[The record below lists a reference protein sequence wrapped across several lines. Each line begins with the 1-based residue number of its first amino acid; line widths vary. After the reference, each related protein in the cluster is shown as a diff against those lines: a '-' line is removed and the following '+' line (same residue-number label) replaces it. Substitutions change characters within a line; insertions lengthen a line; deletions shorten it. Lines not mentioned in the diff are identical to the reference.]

1 MEDFRVEVALPDDE
15 RAATLRDDLRAAAL
29 GADGLAGVMVT
40 RDGRHVFLYAD
51 TESQARDAERLV
63 RDLAQDAEARVTRW
77 HPVEEAWK
85 DASLP
90 LPATPEQE
98 AAELAARE
106 SAEAVEAASEGDHD
120 WHVVTRLAGRG
131 DAIELASALSA
142 EGVNVKR
149 RWRYV
154 VAGVLTEERAEELAG
169 RLRTEHPDADVRI
182 EANLSDLER
191 TPLQFLPF

>member
-15 RAATLRDDLRAAAL
+15 RAASLREDLRAATL
-29 GADGLAGVMVT
+29 GVGGLAGVMVT
-40 RDGRHVFLYAD
+40 RDGRFVFLYAD
-51 TESQARDAERLV
+51 TEAQARE
-63 RDLAQDAEARVTRW
+63 AEALARRLAPSAEAHVTRW

-90 LPATPEQE
+90 LPSTPEEE

-106 SAEAVEAASEGDHD
+106 SAEAAEAAAEGDYD
-120 WHVVTRLAGRG
+120 WHVVVHLPGR
-131 DAIELASALSA
+131 AAAVELARDLSA
-142 EGVNVKR
+142 EGIAVKR

-154 VAGVLTEERAEELAG
+154 VAGVLTEERAEELAERIAG
-169 RLRTEHPDADVRI
+169 EHPEADVRI

-191 TPLQFLPF
+191 SPLQFLPF

>member
-15 RAATLRDDLRAAAL
+15 RAAALREDLRAAAL
-29 GADGLAGVMVT
+29 GVDGLAGVMVT
-40 RDGRHVFLYAD
+40 RDGRYVFLYAD
-51 TESQARDAERLV
+51 TEAQARDAERLV
-63 RDLAQDAEARVTRW
+63 QQLAASAAAHVTRW
-77 HPVEEAWK
+77 HPVEETWK

-90 LPATPEQE
+90 LPVTPEEE

-106 SAEAVEAASEGDHD
+106 SAEAVEAAAEGDYD
-120 WHVVTRLAGRG
+120 WHVVVHLPGRAAAVDLAR
-131 DAIELASALSA
+131 ALSA
-142 EGVNVKR
+142 EGIDVRR

-154 VAGVLTEERAEELAG
+154 AAGVLTEERAEELAE

-191 TPLQFLPF
+191 SPLQFLPF